1 MCIRDSI
8 LAKHHLVKRNQPVNI
23 KCATADKRN
32 ININLSITIKVK
44 IKNLTWMFTMLVCKE
59 LGPDLIL
66 GADFIS
72 KTGMILDLYD
82 QVYYFRFDRTRK
94 YRFDSNE
101 EKYGSST
108 AHVIHQDSDLSHL
121 ERRDRVRILK
131 LIKEFSSVLTP
142 KLGPVS
148 YTHLDVYKRQA
159 FLC

>member
-1 MCIRDSI
+1 MY
-8 LAKHHLVKRNQPVNI
+8 KRQ
-23 KCATADKRN
+23 D
-32 ININLSITIKVK
+32 
-44 IKNLTWMFTMLVCKE
+44 LT
-59 LGPDLIL
+59 L

-72 KTGMILDLYD
+72 KTGMILDIYE

-142 KLGPVS
+142 KLGL
-148 YTHLDVYKRQA
+148 TNLIEYKINLSDQKVIR
-159 FLC
+159 LSLIHI